1 MQGKYNIKYSG
12 RSSTYYQSKIRALS
26 LSGNDDQMIA
36 DMIGCHK
43 TRVAQ
48 IRRIRIDIGILV
60 RESPF
65 KRWKLETLH

>member
-12 RSSTYYQSKIRALS
+12 RSSTYYKSKIRALS
-26 LSGNDDQMIA
+26 LSGNDDHVIA
-36 DMIGCHK
+36 DKIGCHK

-48 IRRIRIDIGILV
+48 IRIDIGILI
-60 RESPF
+60 RESPL

>member
-12 RSSTYYQSKIRALS
+12 RSSTYYQSKIGALS
-26 LSGNDDQMIA
+26 LSGNDDQVIA
-36 DMIGCHK
+36 DKISCHK

-48 IRRIRIDIGILV
+48 IRIDIGILV